1 MNAQLSTPPETSGAQ
16 RLLFD
21 DFELRLD
28 SGELLKTGSPVK
40 LQPQPFKV
48 LEILASRSG
57 EVVSR
62 DEIRQA
68 VWGDAFV
75 DFDASL
81 NFCVKEI
88 RRALGDSATEPSYV
102 ETVPRR
108 GYRFLRS
115 VRTPSETSSP
125 SPPPP
130 VNVLPPRPKPWSWLA
145 PVGVTIGLLVLLTF
159 LVASRLQPAPSAPPA
174 KENRAKDSLSASEP
188 ANEAYLRG
196 VYLLQHEDYDG
207 AEASFQR
214 AVIVDQGFAPAYAK
228 LAMVLLDRPDRPA
241 DPEVVET
248 AARRAVALAPNLADA
263 HVALGRILFSRHLD
277 WEGAGREFQKA
288 LELDPRSADAHTAYS
303 VYLAA
308 LGRHAEAI
316 ATVKRARELDPA
328 SMMAGSNYAWYFYL
342 DHQYEEA
349 IHQAQSVQE
358 LVYPSSLKATPKAA
372 HMGLR
377 GCLDTI
383 LLSAWKLGEKETAMG
398 AAKAILEDLELPLYP
413 PDRLRSLDEFWK
425 GREQR
430 IQMALRTQPVDPYFM
445 AKTAMVMG
453 ERERALS
460 LLTRCAAPGSL
471 TSPFAAVEPVFDP
484 LHEDPRW
491 PQVLACLKLPAD
503 APARTGR
510 AAAPRGE

>member
-1 MNAQLSTPPETSGAQ
+1 MNAQLSALPETSGAQ

-28 SGELLKTGSPVK
+28 SGELLRAGSPVK

-48 LEILASRSG
+48 LEVLASRSG

-62 DEIRQA
+62 EEIRQA

-88 RRALGDSATEPSYV
+88 RRALGDSATAPTFV

-125 SPPPP
+125 PP
-130 VNVLPPRPKPWSWLA
+130 VKALPPPRPKPWSWLA

-159 LVASRLQPAPSAPPA
+159 LVASRLRPVPAAPPSEEGGG
-174 KENRAKDSLSASEP
+174 KESLSSSEP

-196 VYLLQHEDYDG
+196 IYFIQHEEYDN
-207 AEASFQR
+207 AEASFQK
-214 AVIVDQGFAPAYAK
+214 AILLDQGFAPAYAR
-228 LAMVLLDRPDRPA
+228 LALALLNKPDKPA

-248 AARRAVALAPNLADA
+248 AARQAVALDPNLAGA
-263 HVALGRILFSRHLD
+263 HAALGQILFLRHLD
-277 WEGAGREFQKA
+277 WEGAGREFQRA
-288 LELDPRSADAHTAYS
+288 LELEPRNADAHISYS
-303 VYLAA
+303 LYLAA

-316 ATVKRARELDPA
+316 ATVKRARELDPSLIGA
-328 SMMAGSNYAWYFYL
+328 ASNYAWYFYL

-349 IHQAQSVQE
+349 IRQARSVQD
-358 LVYPSSLKATPKAA
+358 LFPLSAKTTPKAA
-372 HMGLR
+372 HNGLR
-377 GCLDTI
+377 ACLDTI
-383 LLSAWKLGEKETAMG
+383 LLSAWMLGEKETAMG
-398 AAKAILEDLELPLYP
+398 AAKAILEDLGPPYQ
-413 PDRLRSLDEFWK
+413 PDRLRDLDEFWK

-430 IQMALRTQPVDPYFM
+430 IQAALRTQPVDPYFM

-453 ERERALS
+453 ERDRALN
-460 LLTRCAAPGSL
+460 LLSRCPVQGSL
-471 TSPFAAVEPVFDP
+471 TFPFAAVEPVFDD
-484 LHEDPRW
+484 LHGDPRW
-491 PQVLACLKLPAD
+491 PQVLACLKLPDD
-503 APARTGR
+503 APARQGVH
-510 AAAPRGE
+510 

>member
-1 MNAQLSTPPETSGAQ
+1 MNAQLSTLPETSGAQ

-28 SGELLKTGSPVK
+28 SGELLKDGSPVK

-48 LEILASRSG
+48 LEILAGRSG

-62 DEIRQA
+62 EEIRQA

-81 NFCVKEI
+81 NFCIKEI
-88 RRALGDSATEPSYV
+88 RRALGDSATEPTFV

-115 VRTPSETSSP
+115 VRTPSEAS
-125 SPPPP
+125 SPPPAK
-130 VNVLPPRPKPWSWLA
+130 VLPPPRRKPWSWIA

-159 LVASRLQPAPSAPPA
+159 LVASRVRPAPSTPPA
-174 KENRAKDSLSASEP
+174 EEKGEKESLSASES

-207 AEASFQR
+207 AEASFQK
-214 AVIVDQGFAPAYAK
+214 ALVLDQGFAPAYAR
-228 LAMVLLDRPDRPA
+228 LAMAVLDHPDRPA
-241 DPEVVET
+241 DPDVVET
-248 AARRAVALAPNLADA
+248 AARRAAALDPNLADA
-263 HVALGRILFSRHLD
+263 HVALGRILFLRYLD
-277 WEGAGREFQKA
+277 WEGAGRELQRA
-288 LELDPRSADAHTAYS
+288 LELDPRSADAHVAYS

-316 ATVKRARELDPA
+316 ATVKRARDLNPA

-342 DHQYEEA
+342 DHRYEEA
-349 IHQAQSVQE
+349 IRQARSVQE
-358 LVYPSSLKATPKAA
+358 LIYPSSLKATPKEA
-372 HMGLR
+372 HNGLR
-377 GCLDTI
+377 SCLDTI
-383 LLSAWKLGEKETAMG
+383 LFSAWFLEDTETAMG
-398 AAKAILEDLELPLYP
+398 AAKALLVDIDQPLYP
-413 PDRLRSLDEFWK
+413 PDRLRNLNEFWK

-430 IQMALRTQPVDPYFM
+430 IQAALRTQPVDPYFM
-445 AKTAMVMG
+445 AKTAMAMG
-453 ERERALS
+453 ERDRALN
-460 LLTRCAAPGSL
+460 LLTRCAPKGSL
-471 TSPFAAVEPVFDP
+471 TAPFAAVEPVFDP
-484 LHEDPRW
+484 LHGDPRW

-503 APARTGR
+503 APAARQGTR
-510 AAAPRGE
+510 

>member
-1 MNAQLSTPPETSGAQ
+1 MNAQLSTLPETSGAPP

-21 DFELRLD
+21 EFELRLD
-28 SGELLKTGSPVK
+28 SGELLKAGSPVK

-48 LEILASRSG
+48 LEVLASRSG

-62 DEIRQA
+62 EEIRQA

-88 RRALGDSATEPSYV
+88 RRALGDSATAPTFV

-115 VRTPSETSSP
+115 VRTPSEAAA
-125 SPPPP
+125 PPPEEL
-130 VNVLPPRPKPWSWLA
+130 LPPRRPKPWSWLG
-145 PVGVTIGLLVLLTF
+145 PVGATLGLLILLTF
-159 LVASRLQPAPSAPPA
+159 LVASRVRPLPAPSPA
-174 KENRAKDSLSASEP
+174 EEATGRGSQSPSEP

-196 VYLLQHEDYDG
+196 VYLLEHEEYDD
-207 AEASFQR
+207 AEASFQK
-214 AVIVDQGFAPAYAK
+214 AIFLDQGFAPAYAR
-228 LAMVLLDRPDRPA
+228 LALAQMKRPDRPA
-241 DPEVVET
+241 DPEVAET
-248 AARRAVALAPNLADA
+248 AARRAVALEPNLAEGHA
-263 HVALGRILFSRHLD
+263 ALGQLLFLRHLD
-277 WEGAGREFQKA
+277 WEGAGRQFQRA
-288 LELDPRSADAHTAYS
+288 LELDPRSADAHVAYS
-303 VYLAA
+303 LYLAA

-349 IHQAQSVQE
+349 IRQARSVLE
-358 LVYPSSLKATPKAA
+358 LFPLSAKATPKAA

-383 LLSAWKLGEKETAMG
+383 LLSAWMLGERETAMG
-398 AAKAILEDLELPLYP
+398 AAKAILEDLGPPYR

-430 IQMALRTQPVDPYFM
+430 IQAALRTQPVDPYFM

-453 ERERALS
+453 DRDRAMS
-460 LLTRCAAPGSL
+460 LLSRCATPGSL
-471 TSPFAAVEPVFDP
+471 TFPFAAVEPVFDR
-484 LHEDPRW
+484 LHGDPRW

-503 APARTGR
+503 APARQEVR
-510 AAAPRGE
+510 

>member
-1 MNAQLSTPPETSGAQ
+1 MNAQLSTLPESHGTQ

-28 SGELLKTGSPVK
+28 SGELLKAGSSVK

-48 LEILASRSG
+48 LEVLASRSG

-62 DEIRQA
+62 EEIRQA

-88 RRALGDSATEPSYV
+88 RRALGDSATAPSYV

-115 VRTPSETSSP
+115 VRTPSETAGP
-125 SPPPP
+125 SP
-130 VNVLPPRPKPWSWLA
+130 VEVLPPPRRKRWSWLG
-145 PVGVTIGLLVLLTF
+145 PVGATLVLLILLTF
-159 LVASRLQPAPSAPPA
+159 LVASRVRPTSTRPPA
-174 KENRAKDSLSASEP
+174 GSSSEP

-196 VYLLQHEDYDG
+196 IYFLQHEEYDN
-207 AEASFQR
+207 AEASFQK
-214 AVIVDQGFAPAYAK
+214 AIFLDQGFAPAYAK
-228 LAMVLLDRPDRPA
+228 LALVQLKRLDRPA
-241 DPEVVET
+241 DPEVAET
-248 AARRAVALAPNLADA
+248 AARRAVALDPDLADA
-263 HVALGRILFSRHLD
+263 HAALGQILFLRHLE
-277 WEGAGREFQKA
+277 WSGAGQEFQRA
-288 LELDPRSADAHTAYS
+288 LELDPRSADALVSYS
-303 VYLAA
+303 LYLAA

-316 ATVKRARELDPA
+316 ASVKQARELDPA
-328 SMMAGSNYAWYFYL
+328 LIGAASNYAWYFYL

-349 IHQAQSVQE
+349 IRQAQSVQE
-358 LVYPSSLKATPKAA
+358 LLYPSSVKATPQAA

-383 LLSAWKLGEKETAMG
+383 LLSAWMLGEQETALG
-398 AAKAILEDLELPLYP
+398 AAKAILEDLGP
-413 PDRLRSLDEFWK
+413 PYQPAGLRSLDEFWI

-430 IQMALRTQPVDPYFM
+430 IQAALRSGPVDPYFP
-445 AKTAMVMG
+445 AKNAMVMG
-453 ERERALS
+453 NRDRALD
-460 LLTRCAAPGSL
+460 LLSRCASKGSMAF
-471 TSPFAAVEPVFDP
+471 PFAAVEPAFDP

-491 PQVLACLKLPAD
+491 AKVLDCLKLPAD